1 MCPKGVLGYTLTQ
14 HNWQQGLP
22 SMSTE
27 HSGGVSGAIRMQS
40 GVGRY
45 QRIPVA

>member
-1 MCPKGVLGYTLTQ
+1 MPQRGAEISTIS

-22 SMSTE
+22 SMTTE